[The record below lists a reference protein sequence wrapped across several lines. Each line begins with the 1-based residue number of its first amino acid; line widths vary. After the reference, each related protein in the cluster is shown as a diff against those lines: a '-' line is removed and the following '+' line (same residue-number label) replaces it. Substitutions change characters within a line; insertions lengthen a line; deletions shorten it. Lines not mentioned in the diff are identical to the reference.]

1 MDIKVIGA
9 FRFALVDA
17 VNMLARLGCKGYALP
32 SIADLEAVTLRL
44 ESPSPFDVVAS
55 ILADNDYMSHKQMY
69 MMAFGRVLG
78 CEAFTGDVEADGEV
92 YHYWEGLTAKLD
104 DAPGIDKDLYLAQV
118 ERLSGLVQE
127 NIRGMKASLTATFG
141 GIDTKPEPQQLPD
154 SLNTLTAQVI
164 FGKAIFEGWMRKTSW
179 GFEWLGIDGK
189 KGVGSKGQL
198 AYLCGRVY
206 GYKYGNTFSG
216 NVGDRVPYEALQ
228 ALFNVSRLDR
238 ALRQVYE
245 AKKEQ
250 PWRGK
255 IDGLFEDLTSTR

>member
-32 SIADLEAVTLRL
+32 SIADLETVTLRL

-69 MMAFGRVLG
+69 MMAFGRVLD

-104 DAPGIDKDLYLAQV
+104 DAPDIDKDLYLAQV

-141 GIDTKPEPQQLPD
+141 GIDTKPEPQQIEQNKLQKKRGRP
-154 SLNTLTAQVI
+154 TEP
-164 FGKAIFEGWMRKTSW
+164 FTSKM
-179 GFEWLGIDGK
+179 IDDANGDKLKKMHKVLAGK
-189 KGVGSKGQL
+189 KGKDFALLIWACIKKGLCNKPTYTQ
-198 AYLCGRVY
+198 AKEEFGDIGEKTGYNRYLNNNNMFTQEEKEG
-206 GYKYGNTFSG
+206 
-216 NVGDRVPYEALQ
+216 ALKS
-228 ALFNVSRLDR
+228 L
-238 ALRQVYE
+238 E
-245 AKKEQ
+245 
-250 PWRGK
+250 
-255 IDGLFEDLTSTR
+255 

>member
-32 SIADLEAVTLRL
+32 SIADLEAVALRL

-55 ILADNDYMSHKQMY
+55 ILADNDYMGHKQMY
-69 MMAFGRVLG
+69 MMAFGRVLD

-104 DAPGIDKDLYLAQV
+104 DAPDIDKDLYLAQV

-141 GIDTKPEPQQLPD
+141 GIDTKPEPQQKDLHYYCE
-154 SLNTLTAQVI
+154 
-164 FGKAIFEGWMRKTSW
+164 KAIEKGYLVKADGGYRLGTWRKA
-179 GFEWLGIDGK
+179 
-189 KGVGSKGQL
+189 QL
-198 AYLCGRVY
+198 AYFL
-206 GYKYGNTFSG
+206 KHFPNTDGTFPDKEYCVMFG
-216 NVGDRVPYEALQ
+216 E
-228 ALFNVSRLDR
+228 SRLSKAADQLSINKNGDGKPR
-238 ALRQVYE
+238 GYE
-245 AKKEQ
+245 IVDKLLE
-250 PWRGK
+250 R
-255 IDGLFEDLTSTR
+255 

>member
-32 SIADLEAVTLRL
+32 SIADLEAVALRL

-55 ILADNDYMSHKQMY
+55 ILADNDYMGHKQMY
-69 MMAFGRVLG
+69 MMAFGRVLD

-104 DAPGIDKDLYLAQV
+104 DATDIDKDLYLAQV

-141 GIDTKPEPQQLPD
+141 GIDTKPEPQQKDLHYYCE
-154 SLNTLTAQVI
+154 
-164 FGKAIFEGWMRKTSW
+164 KAIEKGYLVKADGGYRLGTWRKA
-179 GFEWLGIDGK
+179 
-189 KGVGSKGQL
+189 QL
-198 AYLCGRVY
+198 AYFL
-206 GYKYGNTFSG
+206 KHFPNTDGTFPDKEYCVMFG
-216 NVGDRVPYEALQ
+216 E
-228 ALFNVSRLDR
+228 SRLSKAADQLSINKNGDGKPR
-238 ALRQVYE
+238 GYE
-245 AKKEQ
+245 IVDKLLE
-250 PWRGK
+250 R
-255 IDGLFEDLTSTR
+255 

>member
-32 SIADLEAVTLRL
+32 SIADLEAVALRL

-55 ILADNDYMSHKQMY
+55 ILADNDYMGHKQMY
-69 MMAFGRVLG
+69 MMAFGRVLD

-104 DAPGIDKDLYLAQV
+104 DATDIDKDLYLAQV

-141 GIDTKPEPQQLPD
+141 GIDTKPEPQQKDLHYYCR
-154 SLNTLTAQVI
+154 
-164 FGKAIFEGWMRKTSW
+164 KAIEKGYLIKTDT
-179 GFEWLGIDGK
+179 GYMKTKEITK
-189 KGVGSKGQL
+189 AQL
-198 AYLCGRVY
+198 AYFLGHFLKPD
-206 GYKYGNTFSG
+206 GTFPDKEYCVMFG
-216 NVGDRVPYEALQ
+216 E
-228 ALFNVSRLDR
+228 SRLSKAADQLSINKNGDGKPR
-238 ALRQVYE
+238 GYE
-245 AKKEQ
+245 V
-250 PWRGK
+250 
-255 IDGLFEDLTSTR
+255 IDELMK